1 MAGDTQKTWP
11 LRCPECGECTR
22 IELPP
27 KAEAGLT
34 GTTSCLR
41 GHPFIYQYDGIG
53 VDVVGGRHV
62 RGRHRGGSGSGGPE
76 TRGGEW

>member
-1 MAGDTQKTWP
+1 MADETPKTWP

-22 IELPP
+22 IEIPP

-34 GTTSCLR
+34 GTTDCRR
-41 GHPFIYQYDGIG
+41 GHPFIFQYDGMG

-62 RGRHRGGSGSGGPE
+62 RGRHKGRWDSGGA
-76 TRGGEW
+76 